1 LTRSSRNWKTIPG
14 SFDALHTSQLF
25 PSDSNPWDIP
35 LLDHAPIAYTPS
47 CLVPYRTRERSKDGM
62 AGSAVHFFLD
72 DYRFESVWS
81 RPAKGLQALRR
92 YTTILTPDFSLY
104 ADYPLALQLWN
115 TYRSRWCGAYWQHRG
130 FQVIPTL
137 SWSTPESYIFCFA
150 GVPQRSLVAI
160 STVGV
165 RQQDRALFDH
175 GYRELIAHL
184 CPSRVLCYGKLPVE
198 LEHLAE
204 VKYYAPQRE
213 RLRSAA
219 TA

>member
-1 LTRSSRNWKTIPG
+1 MTRSSHNWQQLPG
-14 SFDALHTSQLF
+14 SFDVLHAALMF
-25 PSDSNPWDIP
+25 ESDGNDYGIP
-35 LLDHAPIAYTPS
+35 NVPHAPFSYIPQALVAY
-47 CLVPYRTRERSKDGM
+47 RARRS
-62 AGSAVHFFLD
+62 ASTSVQHFAVHFFLD
-72 DYRFESVWS
+72 DYRFESVWN
-81 RPAKGLQALRR
+81 RPNKALVALKSYR
-92 YTTILTPDFSLY
+92 TLLTPDFSLY